1 MDNEIDRHCYLIL
14 NNDMVRDGIK
24 YEIGRIYKIPEEN
37 EKFFPKIFY
46 GMDQLDANPN
56 FNGFNQNQKLFEIK
70 ILNFVSKRPINFK
83 VIRECNYKEVS
94 KREIYSFARDIHFNE
109 FILAVKLND
118 EKILNKI
125 LKLFLTGHHR
135 NLYGEILVKSN
146 INKYNETLLNS
157 DLISAK
163 QMLSLFTNR
172 NKILDELIK
181 IEDREVAVNII
192 EKGINK
198 YLDFYSK
205 NFFNDDFVFS
215 RVLMEGRAKDIDKV
229 LNSKIMIGNY
239 ELVESIVLTGIDKY
253 LDRAIESDNPL
264 LYSLIVDSGRKK
276 DLDYILKKK
285 DDGIYYFIA
294 KQGFDEHLDI
304 ISQTSR
310 DKETLEEVLKHER
323 ECDLWLKEKLE
334 RDE

>member
-1 MDNEIDRHCYLIL
+1 M
-14 NNDMVRDGIK
+14 
-24 YEIGRIYKIPEEN
+24 
-37 EKFFPKIFY
+37 
-46 GMDQLDANPN
+46 
-56 FNGFNQNQKLFEIK
+56 FEIK

-163 QMLSLFTNR
+163 QMLSLFANR
-172 NKILDELIK
+172 NKILDKLIK
-181 IEDREVAVNII
+181 IKDREVAVNII
-192 EKGINK
+192 QKGINK
-198 YLDFYSK
+198 YLDFYNK
-205 NFFNDDFVFS
+205 NYLNDDFVFGK
-215 RVLMEGRAKDIDKV
+215 VLRQGRKKDIDSF
-229 LNSKIMIGNY
+229 LNSEMKEDY
-239 ELVESIVLTGIDKY
+239 ELNEYVIRTGIDKY
-253 LDRAIESDNPL
+253 LDYAIEYPV
-264 LYSLIVDSGRKK
+264 LYNSVIDVGRKK
-276 DLDYILKKK
+276 DLDYIVKKE
-285 DDGIYYFIA
+285 DDDFNYFIA
-294 KQGFDEHLDI
+294 QHGFDEHLDI
-304 ISQTSR
+304 ISKTSR
-310 DKETLEEVLKHER
+310 DKETLKEVLQHER
-323 ECDLWLKEKLE
+323 ECDLWLKNKLK

>member
-1 MDNEIDRHCYLIL
+1 MKNEIDRHCYIIL
-14 NNDMVRDGIK
+14 NNDMVSDGIK
-24 YEIGRIYKIPEEN
+24 YEIGRIYKIQEEN
-37 EKFFPKIFY
+37 GNYYPKIFY
-46 GMDQLDANPN
+46 GMDALDANPN
-56 FNGFNQNQKLFEIK
+56 FNGFDQDQKLFEVK
-70 ILNFVSKRPINFK
+70 ILNFVSRKPVNFK
-83 VIRECNYKEVS
+83 IMRECNYKEAS
-94 KREIYSFARDIHFNE
+94 KREIYSFKRSIHFNE
-109 FILAVKLND
+109 FLSAVKLND

-198 YLDFYSK
+198 YLDFYNK
-205 NFFNDDFVFS
+205 NYFNDDFVFGK
-215 RVLMEGRAKDIDKV
+215 VLRQGSKKDIDSF
-229 LNSKIMIGNY
+229 LNSEMKEDY
-239 ELVESIVLTGIDKY
+239 ELNEYVIRTGIDKY
-253 LDRAIESDNPL
+253 LDYAIEYPV
-264 LYSLIVDSGRKK
+264 LYNSVVDVGRKK
-276 DLDYILKKK
+276 DLDYIVKKE
-285 DDGIYYFIA
+285 DDDFNYFIA
-294 KQGFDEHLDI
+294 QHGFDEHLDI
-304 ISQTSR
+304 ISKTSR
-310 DKETLEEVLKHER
+310 DKETLKEVLQHER
-323 ECDLWLKEKLE
+323 ECDLWLKNKLK